1 MARKGI
7 RMSKFKEYKII
18 HVTEGGCGTI
28 FLGASGLP
36 LKKLEAT
43 LNEEAA
49 DGWNVVFQVLEN
61 KRFMLFW
68 SREAVI
74 LTLGR

>member
-1 MARKGI
+1 MNQGY
-7 RMSKFKEYKII
+7 KEYKVMHIA
-18 HVTEGGCGTI
+18 EGGCGTI

-43 LNEEAA
+43 MNEQAA
-49 DGWNVVFQVLEN
+49 QGWQVVFQVIEQ

-68 SREAVI
+68 SREAAIV
-74 LTLGR
+74 TFGR

>member
-1 MARKGI
+1 
-7 RMSKFKEYKII
+7 MSKYQEYKII
-18 HVTEGGCGTI
+18 HVAEGGCGTV
-28 FLGASGLP
+28 FLGSSGLP

-43 LNEEAA
+43 LNEEAVN
-49 DGWNVVFQVLEN
+49 GWNVVFQVLEN

-68 SREAVI
+68 SREVVI